1 MVILS
6 QTLHMIDTVKFQGYE
21 LVRSICLKNAYDLYI
36 ENQEEAWFLG
46 WVESE
51 DR

>member
-1 MVILS
+1 MAR
-6 QTLHMIDTVKFQGYE
+6 KFYE
-21 LVRSICLKNAYDLYI
+21 NAYDLYI